1 LVLPN
6 RPPRHAIG
14 WLAADLEEPLIVA
27 AAITGPASG
36 FSERSQRASVGIS
49 EPTATG
55 VILMLKF
62 LGSTVGII
70 FLIGLLVV
78 IGLFMLVF

>member
-1 LVLPN
+1 VV
-6 RPPRHAIG
+6 H
-14 WLAADLEEPLIVA
+14 
-27 AAITGPASG
+27 PARRIC
-36 FSERSQRASVGIS
+36 ERSQPSSVGNYV
-49 EPTATG
+49 PTATG